1 MPTPV
6 PMPVAVPIVVGPV
19 AMPVAMP
26 MAMPVPTAVRVSR
39 VSLRV
44 RRCIQGRE
52 PCGQYAALRI
62 CNPPEI
68 RTPGLED
75 VLTWDN
81 GHEEW

>member
-1 MPTPV
+1 VPTPV
-6 PMPVAVPIVVGPV
+6 PMPVAVPIVMG
-19 AMPVAMP
+19 PVAMP
-26 MAMPVPTAVRVSR
+26 MAMPVAMPTAVRVSR